1 VEHEGLGSGG
11 WNLAI
16 SAYGGITGVGGDAVF
31 WLQQISNMVPFLVVR
46 KFGSLLEK
54 VKS

>member
-31 WLQQISNMVPFLVVR
+31 WLQQISNMVMAVWGRRF
-46 KFGSLLEK
+46 
-54 VKS
+54 